1 MARKNTNTNNTRNNE
16 VRHKNDYPNN
26 KIEDFGVLNVRWF
39 KDSFGVDSAFFD
51 LELGF
56 ILIKGLMLRYTKDGK
71 GYITFQS
78 DNDGKGNYYKRG
90 YINDESLNDA
100 IVEAVENE

>member
-1 MARKNTNTNNTRNNE
+1 MARKNTNTNTRNNE
-16 VRHKNDYPNN
+16 VQNKNNYPSN
-26 KIEDFGVLNVRWF
+26 KIENFGVENVRWF

-51 LELGF
+51 LDLGF

-71 GYITFQS
+71 GYISFVS
-78 DNDGKGNYYKRG
+78 DKATNGNYYKRG
-90 YINDESLNDA
+90 YINDTALNDA